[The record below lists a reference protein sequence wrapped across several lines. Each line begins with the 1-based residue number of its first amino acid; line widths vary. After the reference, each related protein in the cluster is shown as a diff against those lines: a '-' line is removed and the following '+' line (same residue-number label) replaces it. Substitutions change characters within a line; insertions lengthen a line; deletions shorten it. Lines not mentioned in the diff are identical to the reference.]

1 MKEVAKEGKQ
11 AVGNE
16 IAKRIELEKRERMLH
31 ERLAEDTRR
40 LQSARVQLKL
50 CEDALEQTLAELHE
64 VKNEKKAI
72 TGLLE
77 SMWNGKSAD
86 GALEAA

>member
-1 MKEVAKEGKQ
+1 M
-11 AVGNE
+11 GNE

-31 ERLAEDTRR
+31 ERLTEDTRR

-64 VKNEKKAI
+64 VKKEKKEI
-72 TGLLE
+72 TGMLE
-77 SMWNGKSAD
+77 SMWNGRASD
-86 GALEAA
+86 GSLETA